1 MLFVFGIGYG
11 IGKLAGWEL
20 SWKQLLLPAVFVFCS
35 YLVLQKKK
43 EIRMVAAAVSACV
56 VLVIIFGICK
66 GIAHFSYWEEFYSYL
81 SHWRFLGVLKE
92 KYVWLVLGVLDS
104 ILLTALVWI
113 KKLRFGNEV
122 VTAGSLAFLL
132 LQIGMECKW
141 EKIPVLAVLFVIL
154 SGTLNT
160 WKKYRLKQERKEE
173 KNAYL
178 LLGIVLFAAALF
190 PVSEEPVSLQPVWDR
205 MMVAGEWMEKQW
217 FGIASGSG
225 ERDFNAQIAGFSDSG
240 QTFFGKLREDTDWEM
255 LMLNGDISTRRVENY
270 FTGTIKEIYENGN
283 WMADSTE
290 SLNGLNGEIYTE
302 REWVLEEHLY
312 NLYQAK
318 IPMVENEK
326 FCKRNM
332 YRFTYK
338 DLKSRTVFYP
348 VNCYLVRSEQEQEP
362 IFEEQK
368 RLCFEMPEESGESY
382 QAYGLKLNTEQEN
395 FLKYIRGEEQEP
407 AWGEDCFSE
416 CMKALDLSDPEV
428 NKITDAGWEPLLAE
442 RKRQI
447 QEKDLQLPEN
457 FDPEMKKLAIEIT
470 KDATNDYD
478 KAVAIQNYLKENN
491 IYCKDVAKP
500 PEGMDAVSYFLFESR
515 EGYCTHFASAMTLL
529 CRAAGI
535 PARYVEGIYC
545 NYEKKEENK
554 YLILGSDAHAWTEV
568 YIENFGFLTFD
579 ATPGYDA
586 TYADWEKHERK
597 GGPVLAQNVM
607 PQKETEKVKPQT
619 AVVREA
625 PLKKRIFMGVWI
637 LPVFGCVTLF
647 VLLFLRIKYLC
658 LPKKERARISM
669 KCILKRAGKK
679 GLEIQND
686 ETLRQYTRKIKGEL
700 INPKQWE
707 EVVQIYERVYYGEK
721 EITKK
726 ELKKIEH
733 YEWKVKT

>member
-66 GIAHFSYWEEFYSYL
+66 GIVHFSYWEEFYSYL

-283 WMADSTE
+283 W
-290 SLNGLNGEIYTE
+290 
-302 REWVLEEHLY
+302 R
-312 NLYQAK
+312 
-318 IPMVENEK
+318 
-326 FCKRNM
+326 R
-332 YRFTYK
+332 
-338 DLKSRTVFYP
+338 
-348 VNCYLVRSEQEQEP
+348 
-362 IFEEQK
+362 
-368 RLCFEMPEESGESY
+368 
-382 QAYGLKLNTEQEN
+382 
-395 FLKYIRGEEQEP
+395 
-407 AWGEDCFSE
+407 
-416 CMKALDLSDPEV
+416 
-428 NKITDAGWEPLLAE
+428 
-442 RKRQI
+442 I
-447 QEKDLQLPEN
+447 QQ
-457 FDPEMKKLAIEIT
+457 
-470 KDATNDYD
+470 
-478 KAVAIQNYLKENN
+478 
-491 IYCKDVAKP
+491 
-500 PEGMDAVSYFLFESR
+500 
-515 EGYCTHFASAMTLL
+515 
-529 CRAAGI
+529 
-535 PARYVEGIYC
+535 
-545 NYEKKEENK
+545 
-554 YLILGSDAHAWTEV
+554 
-568 YIENFGFLTFD
+568 
-579 ATPGYDA
+579 
-586 TYADWEKHERK
+586 
-597 GGPVLAQNVM
+597 
-607 PQKETEKVKPQT
+607 
-619 AVVREA
+619 
-625 PLKKRIFMGVWI
+625 
-637 LPVFGCVTLF
+637 
-647 VLLFLRIKYLC
+647 
-658 LPKKERARISM
+658 
-669 KCILKRAGKK
+669 
-679 GLEIQND
+679 
-686 ETLRQYTRKIKGEL
+686 
-700 INPKQWE
+700 
-707 EVVQIYERVYYGEK
+707 RV
-721 EITKK
+721 
-726 ELKKIEH
+726 
-733 YEWKVKT
+733 